1 MWFLKKLFKKR
12 DEQLTGDGDI
22 VKPFLDHLEDLRWT
36 LVKMISVL
44 SLAMIFAFIFRT
56 SLTAILN
63 YPLDIA
69 VPGTKLI
76 NTTPIGTIS
85 MSFTLA
91 FYAGVIVAFP
101 IIFYFLAEF
110 LLPALTKKEKKY
122 VLPAVAVGFG
132 LFLMGVLLCFY
143 FVLPATLRWLDR
155 DATSLGI
162 ETKWT
167 APAYYGFITHMCIA
181 VGLVFELPVVMLT
194 LSGIGLISYAW
205 LKGMRMYGYAI
216 ALVLAGIISPTPD
229 LIMLFIF
236 AVPIMA
242 LFEICIWLV
251 YFLEKR
257 RPKPAEPEAPKEQ
270 PISYPHEDPHHG
282 YYDEH
287 HHEYHGHYGH
297 DEHGNYIGEHGQSH
311 DEFHSGSEYHAGE
324 GAAGEAVSA
333 TPSLPG
339 PGTLDHTYV
348 PPTCMML
355 PPL

>member
-63 YPLDIA
+63 YPLDIS

-143 FVLPATLRWLDR
+143 FVFN
-155 DATSLGI
+155 G
-162 ETKWT
+162 
-167 APAYYGFITHMCIA
+167 
-181 VGLVFELPVVMLT
+181 V
-194 LSGIGLISYAW
+194 
-205 LKGMRMYGYAI
+205 
-216 ALVLAGIISPTPD
+216 
-229 LIMLFIF
+229 
-236 AVPIMA
+236 
-242 LFEICIWLV
+242 
-251 YFLEKR
+251 
-257 RPKPAEPEAPKEQ
+257 
-270 PISYPHEDPHHG
+270 
-282 YYDEH
+282 
-287 HHEYHGHYGH
+287 
-297 DEHGNYIGEHGQSH
+297 
-311 DEFHSGSEYHAGE
+311 
-324 GAAGEAVSA
+324 
-333 TPSLPG
+333 
-339 PGTLDHTYV
+339 
-348 PPTCMML
+348 
-355 PPL
+355 